1 MSIEKKKEKI
11 PMETIP
17 FLQYCSYILPLLQKE
32 DTTCFRTFD
41 LAEYTDTPN
50 PLGKNETIEAILS
63 NECYKKISS
72 IEKEQFE
79 LFIEFIYKK
88 NHKLQ
93 DIISTKKEIKSKL
106 VMYVV
111 DFYDVFQVTE
121 ETVVSY
127 YNILD
132 TFEEKLYF
140 IIGSSYALSKLL
152 CKEGKETKLKFDLTI
167 EQFNIC
173 LPYMNQLVDF
183 SFITFSLED
192 FLLKNIEEIS
202 YGKIAFLALNNNI
215 RKKEKL
221 GKFLCE
227 RLKKL
232 YDDTSQKIGNEKS
245 EAKAK
250 EEKTINENIKKY
262 IDPLTLT
269 ERINILYAH
278 FCVFQSFSEI
288 PNLDNFFCQN
298 LAIINVE
305 ITELSYITLLRLL
318 ELLNLEQFKTIH
330 EFHILYQLFIPHFA
344 LNPKYDNLFNLFKLY
359 TSTFQDDDFITFKSE
374 ICKYIDNYLTSLPN
388 EEAIHEMFR
397 KNKTFFFQL
406 LDNGVFN
413 YDLSSKDFQKIFS
426 HANIKFLTDE
436 LFPYFLNNQKLD
448 KSYVKEIFKMIDEDN
463 RHLDSLKKIKNV
475 YAIDLILIKL
485 YNENEDSVM
494 INFSKHT
501 TFDIIIH
508 LFEIDYFN
516 QPHSNLSEGD
526 KTTLDKMIS
535 DIRQNIMKTQN
546 QLEQLNITYIEMREL
561 NKYNNL
567 DAFLQAICFGEPIQ
581 IELLKNILRKE
592 EHLARIKKCIQE
604 VLTFFDF
611 YYPNQK
617 KIDIQ
622 ELANKFDK
630 GFQIKEIIRDK
641 IDIVNDAI
649 MKSGTAKI
657 FNPYI
662 KSHIFRSLIDEQ
674 RFKRNEE
681 DYIYEFEAKFKNLDF
696 LLKVKYYDN
705 IKDEDTKTIV
715 EIFNKFTDE
724 TLYFKE
730 IKYLSELPI
739 FHKISEHDQLTLE
752 QYFKDIKTV
761 IRNSTLQASL
771 PIIRKGFSQKEE
783 DNNKDDKNS
792 SKFPNNIQKIQ
803 EIANNLK
810 EINYDKLS
818 KALERLAK
826 EDFLHFLNSKMEDSH
841 KVKQLSNIL
850 DYDDEVK
857 TELQP
862 EDIESFINVIGFCIK
877 LKKIILKKTDNIITE
892 LGELIKEDG
901 NVSNANIELDI
912 IRVQANQENIEEL
925 LKKLDKYN
933 NTKEEIKKY
942 YNENTLTIKEIEGFN
957 YMWILT
963 DKQGNNVIKE
973 KVDLLKKLKDDADI
987 IKLSENEE
995 ESGELFEEKILHS
1008 YIELVRGVEKI
1019 DQKCKIILSKGS
1031 KLKGIKI
1038 LLKPQEEIRFDGH
1051 LVESID
1057 ELINSLDKEIEE
1069 LDTAIKAIYRQSTEN
1084 TFVFGKLFR
1093 KVHESFHTEYPERI
1107 KEISFI
1113 NDYYNYITKGDY
1125 MKPFPL
1131 YNDEQ
1136 SNTPFKTIEKYF
1148 SKFYETNEISVENLF
1163 TNSIVTSD
1171 EIMGKVKDYDV
1182 YICKIKDSLERSLMN
1197 EKMIMTDNK
1206 LSPYTFLLCN
1216 EDTTEE
1222 EIIAFLYRAAFYK
1235 NNKND
1240 EDSKVIFMIANLESL
1255 SIYKCQVFLDVLVNV
1270 YQNNSKKNTILL
1282 IGYKQNDYE
1291 LIDKIK
1297 KGIQIGVYEQ
1307 SNLLKSNLIEKY
1319 KEDRIK
1325 IVKSELAGFGKS
1337 FWIKK
1342 TIENQNKKYCYFP
1355 IGGVFSKEI
1364 LMSRLHSIEQENTV
1378 IHIDLIDYNKTE
1390 ETQNEILRDFIF
1402 SIVVL
1407 KYYHYKEDYFWVN
1420 KDTEIY
1426 VEIPNGYYDFYSNFE
1441 FLQTFDVKEITK
1453 QNKEELKN
1461 SNDLTKND
1469 QIVAIYIKNQE
1480 DIENEDFHIDGVSN
1494 GDKNKGT
1501 KKVITSPIQNIQ
1513 TLFENDKLVIKD
1525 NEVLTLINKDM
1536 NFYQINAIINIIGEN
1551 LKLFNNDFY
1560 LSVSY
1565 IMGPTITKKLEMKS
1579 CRMTYVNS
1587 LKFLTKYLVNTD
1599 NYLKIRDEQ
1608 LRSLKNEKEQNVSSE
1623 ENISIETITYAQ
1635 IPKNIIF
1642 INDDGASISII
1653 IMKGGREKDKMEFNE
1668 LQILYNSQIMGINP
1682 ALVKNIPNYSKM
1694 DSEHIY
1700 LELRTVLNINTEDP
1714 LTKGNKSL
1722 YVFTPDNFIKVIYI
1736 ILRMRAGVPSIMVGE
1751 TGCGKTSLI
1760 KVLAK
1765 IKRVK
1770 LLSMN
1775 LHAGITDQD
1784 IIDFINN
1791 KVEKYIADQAQTEDK
1806 DKPVWVFFDEIN
1818 TCNSLGL
1825 ISEIMCKRTM
1835 HGKPINDKIFFFGAC
1850 NPFKLIPNKK
1860 NEGLELEEDN
1870 RKLKLVYLVKPLP
1883 DSLLN
1888 FVFYFGSLNEKDE
1901 RAYIKNILSNA
1912 IFEAYQ
1918 DKALEKT
1925 TQLIS
1930 ESQTFLR
1937 EKNGYYSVSLRDI
1950 RRFCKFFS
1958 WFKNLYG
1965 LIQDLK
1971 YIKVID
1977 KLSTNEI
1984 QDNSIVLSL
1993 YMTYYIRLTNKDD
2006 RMEYKQKIENFDSI
2020 VDQFQNI
2027 IFDDIFQNSVSEG
2040 IAKSKGFLATI
2051 FCIFTCINT
2060 QTPLIICGKP
2070 GCGKSLSATK
2080 IFQAMKGKNS
2090 KGRILQ
2096 KLPQPL
2102 LISYQGSLTSTS
2114 KEIENT
2120 FIRAKAHYEAISH
2133 KKDYIPVVYIDE
2145 LGLAEKAKDNPLKVL
2160 HYTLETDEDIG
2171 MDVSED
2177 NSHSEKN
2184 RKLAFIGISNWSI
2197 DASKMN
2203 RAVFLSIP
2211 DLDLEDLK
2219 ETSKMIGQSYE
2230 IGGQYDSVL
2239 EALATTYYEFKENN
2253 RKKPYNSDKR
2263 ECNYYGLRD
2272 FYHLVKYV
2280 CRKIRMNEKDT
2291 DAFPFEGIQRNFG
2304 GSNYTIDML
2313 NLYKEKKNKS
2323 FTLKPVCKFIEDNFI
2338 DLESRFLI
2346 LFSKPSL
2353 SHFIIKELVP
2363 ENHSFLIGSMYDKDM
2378 NEDHYFNKILT
2389 TIQKKLETDCCLI
2402 LQDLNKIYP
2411 SFYDLF
2417 NQNYTTIQDK
2427 SFAKIGLGNKRIS
2440 LAEVNKLFRCVIL
2453 LDIEQ
2458 RLEQSPPFLNR
2469 FEKQIVTVDDLIEY
2483 NIKKAI
2489 ENEKS
2494 AEIERTDR
2502 ETIKKTDDFETRQH
2516 KHENNKREIEKQFF
2530 DKGEKLIQEMYKKI
2544 NEICDKFC
2552 NEKSNLTTLFNNQ
2565 KIKSVI
2571 INLQTQLINIT
2582 PDDIKGLIYSITKNN
2597 FSLSKEEIED
2607 QLLDYIVPTLS
2618 QDIIAFLSISGY
2630 DEKFPSVY
2638 EKILNKYKS
2647 IPNMSLENYLD
2658 SEYSKK
2664 SNKINVIY
2672 TFSSIYDQLILSE
2685 KFKAKN
2691 NINNICVIDI
2701 SAIRTEEELQNSI
2714 TNYCKKD
2721 EKEKGVC
2728 FIRINENDINHLN
2741 NLQSILRSQINYIKR
2756 FVIIIYLERHEKIEE
2771 HNSKNNSVNNY
2782 ISFLKS
2788 EYKHCFVDNL
2798 FSKNSK
2804 EKFYESL
2811 KSSSEL
2817 LETQENIFNEKWNDI
2832 SSGDILSKI
2841 QFTNISN
2848 KEYAKKAAEA
2858 IQSKKDIDDLLKEPI
2873 KKFIH
2878 KDKSYIERIFSENF
2892 FPKGNIDFYSIINT
2906 YIHSLIEPLKKT
2918 LLSQIAYDNALHM
2931 ILFNYSLSD
2940 SMKEL
2945 FKKYISKINLHIE
2958 ANRGNLK
2965 VEIISEMQVPGSYRL
2980 FGEFLPMIQSDVNKY
2995 QEIQKDIMKEMQLN
3009 DGKEI
3014 DDCLKKKRIKE
3025 MNILENVEKKF
3036 KKQTLIE
3043 IMEDTFFGKELLHD
3057 YLIFFL
3063 EKNNFSKN
3071 STKAKLNHAYELLN
3085 YISNEFI
3092 KELSMNDIKLT
3103 CKNIPALF
3111 LWIESFSSFL
3121 IQLIQLVLFL
3131 FENNIALTISEISN
3145 NKEMIQE
3152 LIGSDKSITQKIFY
3166 FIVNMIVKLSTM
3178 QIEKLNSKAF
3188 PSYLKKIYEIYQIC
3202 SDIYLIEINDIE
3214 KIIIAY
3220 EKMNSCKGM
3229 GDDDKMK
3236 VIKQLDLL
3244 IKKKLCG
3251 KDTKF
3256 KDFFNLIKE
3265 NVTEPKILINL
3276 LIARIKKKK
3285 EITADLNK
3293 EIIDIVFQSKE
3304 LIEESQHFFM
3314 IYLPYLIKNPINENT
3329 IETFCDNEAFNDFEN
3344 VLKDPNFNFKQQ
3356 IEDIF
3361 KYFFECYIKTFL
3373 SEGENNCDFLAK
3385 VPLKCLEKSINVIHS
3400 KSNKV
3405 KRLQFLFNLSYIRQ
3419 YCYFYSLLCLNKDI
3433 KETIDKVLFDPSNTE
3448 LNTTLINF
3456 ILKIVKNESNSYT
3469 DLKKFSFP
3477 NYQDTTKISLNYP
3490 LLSIFTSNSEY
3501 KEYKNFCEELKEV
3514 LASDDLDK
3522 LENSHL
3528 IEECNTS
3535 TTPVTSLAL
3544 YDYLANYYC
3553 AKQTLKAKEKINTIR
3568 EKTTNDKMITFLSIM
3583 IDIINDKQTTDD
3595 ETELFLN
3602 VNKINIFALK
3612 SNDTSFYHKLLMK
3625 TEDPKNLKI
3634 IPGLSEKKEVN
3645 TSEIKEKKDT
3655 IKEQMIAIHSTN
3667 PKAKCQLCSC
3677 GYYTFIENCGF
3688 PGEIEKC
3695 VQCGKDMG
3703 GTNHN
3708 VVDREG
3714 IFIVYMDKKEKEDSN
3729 IFSSFRINEKH
3740 SIFIDEL
3747 ELAFQTFQREN
3758 NDKDLTQFSYL
3769 ILNFVYYSIIYS
3781 DNKAVYRKILKDI
3794 WKYLKEEIEKD
3805 GYKEPIMFLYIYMS
3819 LLRQILPSYIVENIK
3834 AFKESINELYK
3845 ITESQYTSLS
3855 KQFLP
3860 ILNVLTE
3867 GTNYI
3872 TLNELE
3878 KSDNNFEYIPNPSKK
3893 DLQRMF
3899 YLHKNYAEE
3908 YPVLNSIVNDELF
3921 ERLQKLRCISLI
3933 NPFVNR
3939 MINKY
3944 SFQIS
3949 RNDAKERIID
3959 EIDKKSNEYLEF
3971 QKGWEII
3978 KKDANQYGCHQLPP
3992 LEDLFKIE
4000 NLNYY
4005 LNDNMELSGG
4015 MYIASAYDRMI
4026 NWQNE
4031 LLNSIALKEGRISN
4045 NEKNMIMIQ
4054 DAKEQDIINIKKI
4067 EKIDKIIEQYSR
4079 VGLSKDDKRIII
4091 YDLEGL
4097 EKELHKL
4104 LIVGTKQLKQE
4115 QKYVVF
4121 IGEMYTDNFS
4131 SFLGEF
4137 ITKYPQIETKVRN
4150 YNMKQDQ
4157 AEKFLNALQNLIY
4170 HLNLNPF
4177 DKETTIQYI
4186 LTKLPS
4192 YIKIPTEVTDFFKKN
4207 PEIKLNNLISFYDYV
4222 ERESFSISNRLPDK
4236 LQEDLN
4242 EEQKKKIK
4250 VYYSRNVKNENILI
4264 TKEVLKNAVKVFLQ
4278 RYLFGK
4284 IDFDSIKS
4292 TDFNEQL
4299 PSISFYWP
4307 NEVFTQPFFDNEIKL
4322 ILKDWDISTKQCAKL
4337 YDFLQNKV

>member
-11 PMETIP
+11 PIETIP

-50 PLGKNETIEAILS
+50 PLGKNDTIDAILS
-63 NECYKKISS
+63 NECYKAISC
-72 IEKEQFE
+72 IEKEQFS
-79 LFIEFIYKK
+79 LFIEFIYKN
-88 NHKLQ
+88 NHKLE
-93 DIISTKKEIKSKL
+93 DIIKTKKEIKSKL
-106 VMYVV
+106 IMYVV
-111 DFYDVFQVTE
+111 DFYDVFKVTQ

-140 IIGSSYALSKLL
+140 IIGSSYALSKILN
-152 CKEGKETKLKFDLTI
+152 KETKLKFDLTI
-167 EQFNIC
+167 EQFNLC
-173 LPYMNQLVDF
+173 LPYMSQLVDY
-183 SFITFSLED
+183 SFISFSLED

-202 YGKIAFLALNNNI
+202 YGKIAFLALNDNI
-215 RKKEKL
+215 RKKEKI
-221 GKFLCE
+221 GTFLCE

-232 YDDTSQKIGNEKS
+232 YDDISQKLGNEKS
-245 EAKAK
+245 EAKTK
-250 EEKTINENIKKY
+250 EEKIINANIKKY

-269 ERINILYAH
+269 ERINILNAH
-278 FCVFQSFSEI
+278 FCIFQSFNDKE
-288 PNLDNFFCQN
+288 PCLDNYFCQN
-298 LAIINVE
+298 IAINNVI
-305 ITELSYITLLRLL
+305 ITDLSNITLLRVL
-318 ELLNLEQFKTIH
+318 ELLNLEKFKQ
-330 EFHILYQLFIPHFA
+330 EFRILYQLFIPHFA
-344 LNPKYDNLFNLFKLY
+344 LNPKYDNLCKLYKLY
-359 TSTFQDDDFITFKSE
+359 TRTFQNDDFVLFKSD
-374 ICKYIDNYLTSLPN
+374 ICSNINKYLSSLPN

-397 KNKTFFFQL
+397 KNKKYFLKL
-406 LDNGVFN
+406 LYKGVFN
-413 YDLSSKDFQKIFS
+413 YDVNQSHFQEIFS
-426 HANIKFLTDE
+426 HASSRFLTDE

-448 KSYVKEIFKMIDEDN
+448 QSYVKEIFKMIEKYN
-463 RHLDSLKKIKNV
+463 QHLKALPKIKNI
-475 YAIDLILIKL
+475 YAIDLVLIKL
-485 YNENEDSVM
+485 YNEDEDSVM
-494 INFSKHT
+494 INFSKHD

-516 QPHSNLSEGD
+516 QPHNNLSEKD
-526 KTTLDKMIS
+526 KKTLDKMLD
-535 DIRQNIMKTQN
+535 DIHKNIMNTQH
-546 QLEQLNITYIEMREL
+546 QLEQLNITYIEMKEL
-561 NKYNNL
+561 NSYNNL
-567 DAFLQAICFGEPIQ
+567 DAFLKAICFGEPVQ

-592 EHLARIKKCIQE
+592 EHLGRIKKCLQE
-604 VLTFFDF
+604 VITFFDF
-611 YYPNQK
+611 YYPNVKNNDK
-617 KIDIQ
+617 K
-622 ELANKFDK
+622 ELAEKFDK
-630 GFQIKEIIRDK
+630 GFQIKQIIRDN

-662 KSHIFRSLIDEQ
+662 KSHIFRSLIDKQ
-674 RFKRNEE
+674 REKINKE
-681 DYIYEFEAKFKNLDF
+681 DYIYDYEAKFKQLDF
-696 LLKVKYYDN
+696 LLNVKDYNN
-705 IKDEDTKTIV
+705 IKDVKIIE
-715 EIFNKFTDE
+715 EIFRKFSDDS
-724 TLYFKE
+724 LYLEE

-739 FHKISEHDQLTLE
+739 FHKISEQDQLTLE

-761 IRNSTLQASL
+761 IRYSTLKNSL
-771 PIIRKGFSQKEE
+771 PVIRKVFCNKE
-783 DNNKDDKNS
+783 DNNNS
-792 SKFPNNIQKIQ
+792 DNKELPSDIKKIQ
-803 EIANNLK
+803 EIANNAK
-810 EINYDKLS
+810 EVNYDKLS
-818 KALERLAK
+818 RALECLAN
-826 EDFLHFLNSKMEDSH
+826 EDFLNFLHPKMEDSH

-850 DYDDEVK
+850 DSDDEVK
-857 TELQP
+857 TDLQP

-877 LKKIILKKTDNIITE
+877 LKEILLKKTDNIMKD
-892 LGELIKEDG
+892 LGQLVKEDL
-901 NVSNANIELDI
+901 NVNHANIELDI
-912 IRVQANQENIEEL
+912 LRVQANQKKFEEL

-933 NTKEEIKKY
+933 NTKELIKKY
-942 YNENTLTIKEIEGFN
+942 YNECVLTIEEIEGFN
-957 YMWILT
+957 HKWKLT
-963 DKQGNNVIKE
+963 DKTGKNVNNG
-973 KVDLLKKLKDDADI
+973 KVDLLKQLKDDADI
-987 IKLSENEE
+987 IKFSEKEE
-995 ESGELFEEKILHS
+995 EKRSKSKSELSEEKILHS
-1008 YIELVRGVEKI
+1008 FIELVRGAEKI

-1031 KLKGIKI
+1031 KLKSIKLI
-1038 LLKPQEEIRFDGH
+1038 LKPKEEIRYDGH
-1051 LVESID
+1051 SLESID
-1057 ELINSLDKEIEE
+1057 ELINILDKEIEKI
-1069 LDTAIKAIYRQSTEN
+1069 DSIIKGIYKQSTEK

-1093 KVHESFHTEYPERI
+1093 KLHESFHSEYPERI
-1107 KEISFI
+1107 KELSSI

-1125 MKPFPL
+1125 TKPYFT
-1131 YNDEQ
+1131 NDDTI
-1136 SNTPFKTIEKYF
+1136 SPFKTVENNL
-1148 SKFYETNEISVENLF
+1148 SKFYELNAIKVDNF
-1163 TNSIVTSD
+1163 FDNSIVTSD
-1171 EIMGKVKDYDV
+1171 EIMERVKDYDI
-1182 YICKIKDSLERSLMN
+1182 YECCFYGSLERVLMN
-1197 EKMIMTDNK
+1197 EKMIMTGNK
-1206 LSPYTFLLCN
+1206 LSPYTILICN

-1222 EIIAFLYRAAFYK
+1222 EIIAFLYRVAFFKSTK
-1235 NNKND
+1235 NQQ
-1240 EDSKVIFMIANLESL
+1240 DSKVVFIIANLESL
-1255 SIYKCQVFLDVLVNV
+1255 SIYKCQVFIDVLVSL
-1270 YQNNSKKNTILL
+1270 YQDNSKKDTILL
-1282 IGYKQNDYE
+1282 IGDHTKDYDLITKLNKRIQVGVYDQND
-1291 LIDKIK
+1291 
-1297 KGIQIGVYEQ
+1297 
-1307 SNLLKSNLIEKY
+1307 LLKSNLTEKY
-1319 KEDRIK
+1319 KDNK
-1325 IVKSELAGFGKS
+1325 VTIVKSELAGFGKS

-1342 TIENQNKKYCYFP
+1342 KSEKENKKYCYFP
-1355 IGGVFSKEI
+1355 IGGIFSKEI
-1364 LMSRLHSIEQENTV
+1364 LMSRLHSIEQDNTL

-1390 ETQNEILRDFIF
+1390 ETQMEILKDFIF
-1402 SIVVL
+1402 SISVL
-1407 KYYHYKEDYFWVN
+1407 KYYHYKEDYFWLN

-1426 VEIPNGYYDFYSNFE
+1426 IEIPNGYYDFYNNFE

-1453 QNKEELKN
+1453 QNKEVLEN
-1461 SNDLTKND
+1461 SKDLTKND
-1469 QIVAIYIKNQE
+1469 QIVAIYIKNQDDLE
-1480 DIENEDFHIDGVSN
+1480 DEDFHIDGVSN
-1494 GDKNKGT
+1494 GDKNKGV
-1501 KKVITSPIQNIQ
+1501 KKVITTPIQDIQ
-1513 TLFENDKLVIKD
+1513 TLFENDKLVSKD
-1525 NEVLTLINKDM
+1525 KEVITLINKDM

-1560 LSVSY
+1560 ISVSY
-1565 IMGPTITKKLEMKS
+1565 IMGPTITNKLAMKS
-1579 CRMTYVNS
+1579 CRSTYVNS
-1587 LKFLTKYLVNTD
+1587 LKFLTKYLVNTE
-1599 NYLKIRDEQ
+1599 NYLKIREEQ
-1608 LRSLKNEKEQNVSSE
+1608 VRSLENEKAQNVSLE
-1623 ENISIETITYAQ
+1623 DNILIETITYDQ

-1653 IMKGGREKDKMEFNE
+1653 LMKGSKEKDEMEHKE
-1668 LQILYNSQIMGINP
+1668 LKILYNSQIMGINP
-1682 ALVKNIPNYSKM
+1682 ALVKNIPSYYTM

-1791 KVEKYIADQAQTEDK
+1791 KVEKYIADKAQTEDK

-1825 ISEIMCKRTM
+1825 ISEIMCKRTLQ
-1835 HGKPINDKIFFFGAC
+1835 GKPINDKIFFFGAC
-1850 NPFKLIPNKK
+1850 NPFKLIPNRK
-1860 NEGLELEEDN
+1860 NEGLELEEDK

-1888 FVFYFGSLNEKDE
+1888 FVFYFGSLHQKDE
-1901 RAYIKNILSNA
+1901 RAYIKNILANA
-1912 IFEAYQ
+1912 IFDAYQ
-1918 DKALEKT
+1918 DKYIENT

-1930 ESQTFLR
+1930 DSQKFLR

-1950 RRFCKFFS
+1950 RRFCKFYN
-1958 WFKNLYG
+1958 WFKDLYR
-1965 LIQDLK
+1965 LIQELK
-1971 YIKVID
+1971 YIRVINQ
-1977 KLSTNEI
+1977 LSSKEI
-1984 QDNSIVLSL
+1984 QDNSVVLSL
-1993 YMTYYIRLTNKDD
+1993 YMTYYIRLTNKED
-2006 RMEYKQKIENFDSI
+2006 RMQYKEKIENFDSI
-2020 VDQFQNI
+2020 VEQFQNI
-2027 IFDDIFQNSVSEG
+2027 IFDDIFQDSVSEG
-2040 IAKSKGFLATI
+2040 IAKSKGLLATI
-2051 FCIFTCINT
+2051 FCIFTCMNT

-2070 GCGKSLSATK
+2070 GCGKSLSASK
-2080 IFQAMKGKNS
+2080 IFQAMKGINS
-2090 KGRILQ
+2090 KGRILK
-2096 KLPQPL
+2096 KLPQPI

-2114 KEIENT
+2114 KEIESI
-2120 FIRAKAHYEAISH
+2120 FSRAKSHYEGIEH
-2133 KKDYIPVVYIDE
+2133 QENYIPVVYIDE

-2177 NSHSEKN
+2177 NSQKSK
-2184 RKLAFIGISNWSI
+2184 KLAFIGISNWSI

-2219 ETSKMIGQSYE
+2219 DTSRMIGQSYE
-2230 IGGQYDSVL
+2230 IGGQYNSVL

-2253 RKKPYNSDKR
+2253 MIKPYNSDKR

-2280 CRKIRMNEKDT
+2280 CRKIKKIKKDEKV

-2304 GSNYTIDML
+2304 GSDYTIEML

-2323 FTLKPVCKFIEDNFI
+2323 FTLKPVCKFIEDNFY
-2338 DLESRFLI
+2338 DYDSRFLI

-2363 ENHSFLIGSMYDKDM
+2363 EKHSFLIGSMYDKDM
-2378 NEDHYFNKILT
+2378 NEEHYFNKILT

-2417 NQNYTTIQDK
+2417 NQNYTKVQEK
-2427 SFAKIGLGNKRIS
+2427 NFAKIGLGNKRIL

-2453 LDIEQ
+2453 LDIDQ

-2483 NIKKAI
+2483 NIKKTMDKEKQEEI
-2489 ENEKS
+2489 QRVYNEIIKTTDKF
-2494 AEIERTDR
+2494 EIR
-2502 ETIKKTDDFETRQH
+2502 ESLLKQKEIK
-2516 KHENNKREIEKQFF
+2516 IEKEYL
-2530 DKGEKLIQEMYKKI
+2530 DKEENLIQEMNKKI
-2544 NEICDKFC
+2544 NEICDTFC

-2565 KIKSVI
+2565 KIKSVM
-2571 INLQTQLINIT
+2571 INLQNQLINIT
-2582 PDDIKGLIYSITKNN
+2582 TDDIKGLIYSITKNN
-2597 FSLSKEEIED
+2597 LFLSKEEIED

-2630 DEKFPSVY
+2630 EQQFPSAY
-2638 EKILNKYKS
+2638 KKILDKYKS
-2647 IPNMSLENYLD
+2647 IPNMSLESYLN

-2664 SNKINVIY
+2664 SNKINVVY

-2685 KFKAKN
+2685 KFKSNN
-2691 NINNICVIDI
+2691 NIKNICVIDI
-2701 SAIRTEEELQNSI
+2701 SAIKTEEELQNSI

-2721 EKEKGVC
+2721 EKENGIC
-2728 FIRINENDINHLN
+2728 FIRLNENDINHLN
-2741 NLQSILRSQINYIKR
+2741 NLQSILHSQINDIKR
-2756 FVIIIYLERHEKIEE
+2756 FVILIYLERAFKDE
-2771 HNSKNNSVNNY
+2771 SVKNY
-2782 ISFLKS
+2782 ISFINS

-2798 FSKNSK
+2798 FSTNSK

-2817 LETQENIFNEKWNDI
+2817 LEKQENLFNEKWNDI

-2841 QFTNISN
+2841 QFTNLSN

-2931 ILFNYSLSD
+2931 ILFNDSLSD

-2965 VEIISEMQVPGSYRL
+2965 VETLSEMEVPGSYRL

-2995 QEIQKDIMKEMQLN
+2995 QDIQKDIMKQIQFN

-3014 DDCLKKKRIKE
+3014 DDCLKNKRLKE
-3025 MNILENVEKKF
+3025 MNLLEGVENKF

-3043 IMEDTFFGKELLHD
+3043 IMDEHFFGKELLHD

-3063 EKNNFSKN
+3063 EKNNFTKN
-3071 STKAKLNHAYELLN
+3071 SSKVKIKHAYDLLS

-3092 KELSMNDIKLT
+3092 KEFSMNDVKLT

-3111 LWIESFSSFL
+3111 LWIESYSSFL
-3121 IQLIQLVLFL
+3121 IQLIRLVLFL
-3131 FENNIALTISEISN
+3131 FDNNIDLTINEISN
-3145 NKEMIQE
+3145 NKEMVQE

-3166 FIVNMIVKLSTM
+3166 IIVNMIVKLSTI
-3178 QIEKLNSKAF
+3178 QIEKINGKAF
-3188 PSYLKKIYEIYQIC
+3188 PSFLKKIYEIYQIC
-3202 SDIYLIEINDIE
+3202 TDIYLIEINDIE
-3214 KIIIAY
+3214 KILIAY
-3220 EKMNSCKGM
+3220 EKMNSCKEM
-3229 GDDDKMK
+3229 EDDDKTK
-3236 VIKQLDLL
+3236 VIKQLHLL

-3256 KDFFNLIKE
+3256 REYFNLIKE
-3265 NVTEPKILINL
+3265 NVSEPKILINL
-3276 LIARIKKKK
+3276 LIAKIKKKK
-3285 EITADLNK
+3285 EIHSDLNK
-3293 EIIDIVFQSKE
+3293 EIIDIILQSKE
-3304 LIEESQHFFM
+3304 FIEESQHFFM
-3314 IYLPYLIKNPINENT
+3314 MYLPSLIKNPINENT
-3329 IETFCDNEAFNDFEN
+3329 IETFCDNEAFNDFETI
-3344 VLKDPNFNFKQQ
+3344 LKDPNFKFKK
-3356 IEDIF
+3356 ELKNIF
-3361 KYFFECYIKTFL
+3361 KFFFECYIKTFL
-3373 SEGENNCDFLAK
+3373 SEAENNCDFLAK
-3385 VPLKCLEKSINVIHS
+3385 VPLKCLEKCINAIQS
-3400 KSNKV
+3400 KSE
-3405 KRLQFLFNLSYIRQ
+3405 KRLQFLFNISYVRQ
-3419 YCYFYSLLCLNKDI
+3419 YCYFYALLCLNKEI
-3433 KETIDKVLFDPSNTE
+3433 QETIDKVLFDPSNTK
-3448 LNTTLINF
+3448 LNKTLKLF
-3456 ILKIVKNESNSYT
+3456 ILKIIKNEGNSYAE
-3469 DLKKFSFP
+3469 LNKLYFP
-3477 NYQDTTKISLNYP
+3477 YYQKTTKTSLNYP
-3490 LLSIFTSNSEY
+3490 LLSFFQSDNDYEEYLDYCEDITNKLQNSTLFDNIDITPP
-3501 KEYKNFCEELKEV
+3501 KA
-3514 LASDDLDK
+3514 LA
-3522 LENSHL
+3522 
-3528 IEECNTS
+3528 I
-3535 TTPVTSLAL
+3535 
-3544 YDYLANYYC
+3544 YDSLANYYYSVN
-3553 AKQTLKAKEKINTIR
+3553 QTLSAKGAIYTIR
-3568 EKTTNDKMITFLSIM
+3568 EKISNKNEKLGYYLLNMV
-3583 IDIINDKQTTDD
+3583 DIINDKKASVD

-3602 VNKINIFALK
+3602 VIKINIFALE
-3612 SNDTSFYHKLLMK
+3612 SDDTSFYYKLLMK
-3625 TEDPKNLKI
+3625 IEDPKNLKK

-3645 TSEIKEKKDT
+3645 SNEIKEKKKN
-3655 IKEQMIAIHSTN
+3655 IKEQMIEIHKEN
-3667 PKAKCQLCSC
+3667 PRAKCQLCSC
-3677 GYYTFIENCGF
+3677 GYYFFLGQCGF
-3688 PGEIEKC
+3688 PTEIQKC
-3695 VQCGKDMG
+3695 KKCGKDMG

-3708 VVDREG
+3708 IVDREG
-3714 IFIVYMDKKEKEDSN
+3714 IFIVYMDQNEKKESIYFSN
-3729 IFSSFRINEKH
+3729 NGINEKH

-3758 NDKDLTQFSYL
+3758 NDKELTQFSYL
-3769 ILNFVYYSIIYS
+3769 ILNFVYYSIIYN
-3781 DNKAVYRKILKDI
+3781 DNKAVYRNILKDI

-3805 GYKEPIMFLYIYMS
+3805 GYKEPTMFLYIYMS
-3819 LLRQILPSYIVENIK
+3819 LLRKIIHSYSEDIK
-3834 AFKESINELYK
+3834 EFKKAINDLYK
-3845 ITESQYTSLS
+3845 ITEFQYASLS
-3855 KQFLP
+3855 IQLLP
-3860 ILNVLTE
+3860 SLKVFTKD
-3867 GTNYI
+3867 TNYI
-3872 TLNELE
+3872 MVNELE
-3878 KSDNNFEYIPNPSKK
+3878 KSDDNFEYIPNPSKK
-3893 DLQRMF
+3893 DLQRLF
-3899 YLHKNYAEE
+3899 YLNKNYAEE
-3908 YPVLNSIVNDELF
+3908 YPVLNSIVNNELF
-3921 ERLQKLRCISLI
+3921 EKLKKLRCISLI
-3933 NPFVNR
+3933 NPFVNQ

-3949 RNDAKERIID
+3949 RNDAKEKIID
-3959 EIDKKSNEYLEF
+3959 DTDTTSNEYYEF
-3971 QKGWEII
+3971 QKGWAII
-3978 KKDANQYGCHQLPP
+3978 QNDANQYGCHQLPP
-3992 LEDLFKIE
+3992 LDDLFKIK

-4067 EKIDKIIEQYSR
+4067 ENIDKIIEQYSK
-4079 VGLSKDDKRIII
+4079 VGLSKDNKTIII

-4137 ITKYPQIETKVRN
+4137 ITKYPQTKTKVRN

-4170 HLNLNPF
+4170 HLNINPF

-4192 YIKIPTEVTDFFKKN
+4192 YIKIPNEVTDFFKKN

-4222 ERESFSISNRLPDK
+4222 EKESFSINNRLPSK
-4236 LQEDLN
+4236 FQKDLDN
-4242 EEQKKKIK
+4242 IQKKKIK
-4250 VYYSRNVKNENILI
+4250 EYYSRNVKDDNILI
-4264 TKEVLKNAVKVFLQ
+4264 SKEVLKNAVKVFLQ
-4278 RYLFGK
+4278 RYLFSK

-4307 NEVFTQPFFDNEIKL
+4307 NEVFIQPFFDNEIKL
-4322 ILKDWDISTKQCAKL
+4322 LLKDLDISTEQCEKL